1 MKKYCDGSTSFMIVA
16 SSTMD
21 CTKRVKHENDSTH
34 HCIVNLGL
42 FRTGTTTLAK
52 AAEELGLETCKALL
66 NDEFYREFIVNPE
79 NYIKE
84 WWLQGNGWKQF
95 LNHISRYHMVCDS
108 WVALREAR
116 QDSFS
121 SIQKQCEALFR
132 CNDKMHRL
140 DCCF

>member
-1 MKKYCDGSTSFMIVA
+1 
-16 SSTMD
+16 
-21 CTKRVKHENDSTH
+21 
-34 HCIVNLGL
+34 
-42 FRTGTTTLAK
+42 
-52 AAEELGLETCKALL
+52 
-66 NDEFYREFIVNPE
+66 VNPE